1 MEQLTTVTRKGQ
13 ITIPAEIRRQLGI
26 EEGDKIAVSIMA
38 GQADTILIRPVRS
51 VAEMTYGLGAALSPA
66 TSEAGPTDIRQL
78 RDQFET
84 AAAEDVVKSLSR
96 PES

>member
-38 GQADTILIRPVRS
+38 GQADIILIRPVRS
-51 VAEMTYGLGAALSPA
+51 VAEMTYGLGAILSPA
-66 TSEAGPTDIRQL
+66 TSEAQPIDIRQL

-84 AAAEDVVKSLSR
+84 TAAEDVVKTLSR
-96 PES
+96 PEP

>member
-51 VAEMTYGLGAALSPA
+51 IAEMTYGLGAALSPA
-66 TSEAGPTDIRQL
+66 NSEAGPIAIRQL
-78 RDQFET
+78 RDQFEA
-84 AAAEDVVKSLSR
+84 AAAEDVVKTLSR